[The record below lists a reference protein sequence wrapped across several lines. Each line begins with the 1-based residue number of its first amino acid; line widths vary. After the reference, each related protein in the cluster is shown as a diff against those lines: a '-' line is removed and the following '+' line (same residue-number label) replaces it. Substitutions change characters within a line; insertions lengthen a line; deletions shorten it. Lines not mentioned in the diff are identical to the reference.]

1 MAPEEGDAV
10 EAPMLPPKPV
20 AVAGC
25 DAAGRGPTP
34 LPEKRTAVSSRP
46 PPAGGDASVTPVGD
60 GFPKRALETECV
72 VGEGTHF
79 PPASPG
85 SARRCTHPHR
95 DLSRA
100 LRSGPSPLHTPG
112 LPDGRLPS
120 WEAVA

>member
-85 SARRCTHPHR
+85 SDRRCTHPHR
-95 DLSRA
+95 DVGRA
-100 LRSGPSPLHTPG
+100 LGAVRPRCTRPDSPPG
-112 LPDGRLPS
+112 
-120 WEAVA
+120 